1 MAKLEIEVAND
12 SDIEL
17 TKGFAPVLIN
27 VENGAI
33 YFIGESIYITLPPKT
48 SEKREWTTPLNLVQQ
63 ATISADTEFYIAFP

>member
-1 MAKLEIEVAND
+1 MLQLVDGKFLTELYFGCMAKLEIEVAND

-33 YFIGESIYITLPPKT
+33 YFIGESIYI
-48 SEKREWTTPLNLVQQ
+48 R
-63 ATISADTEFYIAFP
+63 